1 MIIKG
6 RDNTVYLFMRIFP
19 ACIFLLLGIGKFSAQ
34 TPTQDTIYLMNG
46 HVIGEKVID
55 TLLGSVT
62 IYNPK
67 KHAETLSYELDQLY
81 MVHYANGYKRFYYVQ
96 DSAINNWFTR
106 DEMWMFMKGEV
117 DARKGFKA
125 RGALI
130 SGGIA
135 GFIGGM
141 TGTVWG
147 PVAPMVFMA
156 FTGLP
161 KVRIKHNTVSNP
173 IYIESDPY
181 ILGYE
186 RVARQKRKTKSLL
199 GGAVGMVAGYLFY
212 AGLHSYYPESVNF
225 GLKK

>member
-1 MIIKG
+1 MV
-6 RDNTVYLFMRIFP
+6 T
-19 ACIFLLLGIGKFSAQ
+19 
-34 TPTQDTIYLMNG
+34 DTIYLMNG

-67 KHAETLSYELDQLY
+67 KHAESLSYELDQLY
-81 MVHYANGYKRFYYVQ
+81 MVRFANGYKRFYYYQ
-96 DSAINNWFTR
+96 DTTINNWFTR

-125 RGALI
+125 KGAMI
-130 SGGIA
+130 GGGIA
-135 GFIGGM
+135 GLIGGM
-141 TGTVWG
+141 TGTLWG
-147 PVAPMVFMA
+147 PVAPMTFMA
-156 FTGLP
+156 LSGLP
-161 KVRIKHNTVSNP
+161 KIRIRYNTVSNP
-173 IYIESDPY
+173 INIESDPY

-199 GGAVGMVAGYLFY
+199 GGAVGLVTGYLFY
-212 AGLHSYYPESVNF
+212 AAFHTYYPEQINI